1 MSQPSRHQCLIY
13 EGAPSRHLA
22 SVAAVI
28 REKLAQNYRCLYFNS
43 RALVNSL
50 KSYLTAAGIDPAEQI
65 RTTNL
70 IIESDHN
77 HLVNGRFDVDGMIDN
92 LANALR
98 QALSDGYAGLW
109 ASGDMTWEMGP
120 DKDFSRL
127 LEYEQR
133 LEEFFQAHPEMSG
146 LCQYHASTLPSEA
159 LRHGLLGHRS
169 LFINDTLSLLNPH
182 YQAAASAAAVLPHP
196 ALDSIV
202 MRLCHAGELL

>member
-1 MSQPSRHQCLIY
+1 
-13 EGAPSRHLA
+13 
-22 SVAAVI
+22 
-28 REKLAQNYRCLYFNS
+28 
-43 RALVNSL
+43 
-50 KSYLTAAGIDPAEQI
+50 
-65 RTTNL
+65 
-70 IIESDHN
+70 
-77 HLVNGRFDVDGMIDN
+77 LVNGRFDVDGMIDN